1 MADLSGSVC
10 LNHPDTPAVTRCAS
24 CSKPIC
30 KQCIVS
36 RNGSNYCSETCAKNA
51 AETVGQV
58 NRTLE
63 ERRRTGAKTRLRAII
78 LLVIIII
85 IAAAASWYYNQNKSD
100 VDRLMRE
107 TGAQIE
113 KNVQE
118 TKATIQQGVPTSSQ
132 YKRDREA
139 MVE

>member
-1 MADLSGSVC
+1 MCQLQQADLQTVHRQQKRFELLFGN
-10 LNHPDTPAVTRCAS
+10 LR
-24 CSKPIC
+24 
-30 KQCIVS
+30 
-36 RNGSNYCSETCAKNA
+36 KNA

-78 LLVIIII
+78 LLIIIVI
-85 IAAAASWYYNQNKSD
+85 IAAAASWYYKQNKSD

-107 TGAQIE
+107 TGTKIE

-132 YKRDREA
+132 YNRNREA